1 MQEYAGDKG
10 SFVNGTVVLDF
21 YAPWC
26 GPCKRLR
33 PILEAYAK
41 KSQITCI
48 AVNTDEWTDLSERFD
63 VSSLPTLVVLHNGK
77 RVDRIEGIP
86 PEGWLDQIWSCNH

>member
-33 PILEAYAK
+33 PTLETYAK
-41 KSQITCI
+41 SRPEITFI
-48 AVNTDEWTDLSERFD
+48 AVNTDEWTDLSERYD
-63 VSSLPTLVVLHNGK
+63 VTSLPTLVVLKNGK
-77 RVDRIEGIP
+77 RVDRVEGIP
-86 PEGWLDQIWSCNH
+86 PDGWLDEATR